1 MIQNKR
7 LEISKRLSSFK
18 YWLYESNGLRL
29 QQIIDNILDPLKT
42 DISQDEIDKYMVG
55 VSMLKSNYKITD
67 QQYENFVTTINSR
80 KLIYTNDKGELDP
93 NGNWDYVN
101 KLNTNFYDLA
111 DLLTELL
118 IRSYNTNNIV
128 SKSILKVILGNT
140 SDEQCKN
147 ILLKHRHKLPQ
158 LFDSYLVSPN
168 ELLKF
173 TKNIKVNSHYGE
185 TLENSVVNKLKD
197 IGYKVLYQGGNGDFI
212 DMIFSIDFI
221 IEGKNNVL
229 TVQSKT
235 NEYQVEKF
243 VSDYWKGKHN
253 AVDLLIYPTN
263 TKYKIFMVKDNVTKE
278 IDK

>member
-7 LEISKRLSSFK
+7 SEISKRLSSFK
-18 YWLYESNGLRL
+18 YWLYESKGLGL
-29 QQIIDNILDPLKT
+29 QQIIDYTLEPLKT
-42 DISQDEIDKYMVG
+42 NISQGEINKYTIG
-55 VSMLKSNYKITD
+55 VNILKNSGKITD
-67 QQYENFVTTINSR
+67 QQYENFITTINSR

-118 IRSYNTNNIV
+118 IRSYNTNNVV
-128 SKSILKVILGNT
+128 SKNILQVILGNT
-140 SDEQCKN
+140 SDERCKN
-147 ILLKHRHKLPQ
+147 ILLKHRHKFQQ

-197 IGYKVLYQGGNGDFI
+197 IGYKILYQGGNGDFI
-212 DMIFSIDFI
+212 DMLFSIDFI

-235 NEYQVEKF
+235 SEYQVDKF
-243 VSDYWKGKHN
+243 VSDYSKGKHK

-263 TKYKIFMVKDNVTKE
+263 TKYKIFMVKDKVTKE

>member
-1 MIQNKR
+1 MMQNKR
-7 LEISKRLSSFK
+7 SEISKRLSSFK
-18 YWLYESNGLRL
+18 YWLYESKGLGL
-29 QQIIDNILDPLKT
+29 QQIIDYMLDPLKT
-42 DISQDEIDKYMVG
+42 NIGQDEINKYTIG
-55 VSMLKSNYKITD
+55 VNILKNNGKITD
-67 QQYENFVTTINSR
+67 QQYENFIKTINSR

-118 IRSYNTNNIV
+118 IRSYNTNNVV
-128 SKSILKVILGNT
+128 SKNIIQVILGNT

-147 ILLKHRHKLPQ
+147 ILLKHRHKFPQ

-197 IGYKVLYQGGNGDFI
+197 IGYKVLYQGGDGDFI

>member
-140 SDEQCKN
+140 SDKQCKN